1 MNFDPNDLAFAIL
14 FLIALIGLFLL
25 LRGVMLWYWGI
36 NRIHSQNEKII
47 KLLKQIAPQ
56 QEEKEEETKIRKL

>member
-1 MNFDPNDLAFAIL
+1 MNFDPNDLAFALL

-36 NRIHSQNEKII
+36 SRIHSQNEKII

-56 QEEKEEETKIRKL
+56 PEKDKSEENNS